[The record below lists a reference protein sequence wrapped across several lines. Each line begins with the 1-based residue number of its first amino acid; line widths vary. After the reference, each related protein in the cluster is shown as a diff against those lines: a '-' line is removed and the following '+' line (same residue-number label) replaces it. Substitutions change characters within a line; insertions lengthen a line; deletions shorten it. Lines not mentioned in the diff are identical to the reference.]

1 MLVSKEFYEVYV
13 KLPPADQTPKEI
25 LGDQRFYPFF
35 ANCRGA
41 VDGSLLDA
49 FVCTADMA

>member
-13 KLPPADQTPKEI
+13 KLPPADETPKEI
-25 LGDQRFYPFF
+25 RGDCRSYPFF
-35 ANCRGA
+35 AKCRGA

-49 FVCTADMA
+49 FVSATDIA